1 MKSLFSRLREAH
13 HRSGPPSYAHR
24 KANLERLLKA
34 VRTRQD
40 EIIAAL
46 KADFGKPEAETLI
59 SEVLTTTETVKHILA
74 NLKRWMKPRTA
85 RPSLMM
91 AGTVAWV
98 RPEPMG
104 VVLVIAPWNYPF
116 NLSIIPLLYALAA
129 GNRVMVKPSEL
140 TPHTSTLV
148 ADLIG
153 DLFPSD
159 EVVVVE
165 GGMQV
170 AQELLALP
178 FDHIFFTGSP
188 RVGKIVMEAAAKHL
202 TSVTLELGG
211 KSPCIVDA
219 TADLDLAARKLAWGK
234 CLNAGQTCI
243 APDYLLVHEAVHD
256 ALIDRLKAQFD
267 ARITTSDDFARI
279 VNETHRARITGYLD
293 DARAKGATLVEA
305 GADVGDGRIRPTIIL
320 NATPDMAC
328 MQEEIFG
335 PVLPV
340 MRYTDITQVLE
351 QVRSLPD
358 PLSLY
363 IFSTDA
369 AFTERVVAGTS
380 AGGTCL
386 NEVLAHFGHPNLP
399 FGGVNGS
406 GIGKSH
412 GEYGFNAFSNE
423 RAMLKPRFGI
433 DTFRILLPPYKQGLV
448 KALRVV
454 IGR

>member
-1 MKSLFSRLREAH
+1 MNDLYLSLRDAH

-24 KANLERLLKA
+24 KASIERLLKA

-40 EIIAAL
+40 AIIAAL

-59 SEVLTTTETVKHILA
+59 SEVLTTTETAKHILA
-74 NLKRWMKPRTA
+74 NLIRWMKPRKA

-104 VVLVIAPWNYPF
+104 VVLIIAPWNYPF
-116 NLSIIPLLYALAA
+116 NLSIIPLLSALAA
-129 GNRVMVKPSEL
+129 GNRVIVKPSEL
-140 TPHTSTLV
+140 TPHTS
-148 ADLIG
+148 ALIAA
-153 DLFPSD
+153 LIAEVFPAD
-159 EVVVVE
+159 EVAVVE
-165 GGMQV
+165 GGV
-170 AQELLALP
+170 EVSKELLALP

-219 TADLDLAARKLAWGK
+219 TADLDLTARKLAWGK

-243 APDYLLVHEAVHD
+243 APDYLWVHDAVHD
-256 ALIDRLKAQFD
+256 ALIERLKAQFD
-267 ARITTSDDFARI
+267 TRLTTADDFARV
-279 VNETHRARITGYLD
+279 VNESHRARIRGYLE
-293 DARAKGATLVEA
+293 DARAKGATLIEA
-305 GADVGDGRIRPTIIL
+305 GAAMGDGRIRPTIIL

-340 MRYTDITQVLE
+340 MRFSELAQVLE

-363 IFSTDA
+363 IFSKDA
-369 AFTERVVAGTS
+369 AFTERILAGTS
-380 AGGTCL
+380 AGGTCV
-386 NEVLAHFGHPNLP
+386 NEIFAHFGHPNLP

-412 GEYGFNAFSNE
+412 GEYGFRAFSNE
-423 RAMLKPRFGI
+423 RAVLKPRFGM
-433 DTFRILLPPYKQGLV
+433 DSFRILLPPYKANLV
-448 KALRVV
+448 KALKVA

>member
-1 MKSLFSRLREAH
+1 MNDLYLTLRNAH
-13 HRSGPPSYAHR
+13 FRSGPPSYAHR

-40 EIIAAL
+40 DIIAAL

-59 SEVLTTTETVKHILA
+59 SEVLTATETAKHLLS
-74 NLKRWMKPRTA
+74 NLKSWMRPRGA

-104 VVLVIAPWNYPF
+104 VVLIIAPWNYPF

-129 GNRVMVKPSEL
+129 GNRVVIKPSEL
-140 TPHTSTLV
+140 TPHTSALIAKLV
-148 ADLIG
+148 S
-153 DLFPSD
+153 DLFPAD
-159 EVVVVE
+159 EVAVAE
-165 GGMQV
+165 GGAEV
-170 AQELLALP
+170 SQELLKLP

-188 RVGKIVMEAAAKHL
+188 RVGRIVMEAAAKHL

-243 APDYLLVHEAVHD
+243 APDYLMVHDAVHD
-256 ALIDRLKAQFD
+256 ALIERLKAQFD
-267 ARITTSDDFARI
+267 ARLTTADDMARI
-279 VNETHRARITGYLD
+279 VNGHHRARILGYLE
-293 DARAKGATLVEA
+293 DARAKGGVLLEA
-305 GADVGDGRIRPTIIL
+305 GADVGDGRIRPTIVL
-320 NATPDMAC
+320 NATPDMAL
-328 MQEEIFG
+328 MQDEIFG

-340 MRYTDITQVLE
+340 MRFTETADVLA

-363 IFSTDA
+363 IFSRDA
-369 AFTERVVAGTS
+369 DFTERVLTGTS
-380 AGGTCL
+380 AGGTCV

-412 GEYGFNAFSNE
+412 GIHGFNAFSNE
-423 RAMLKPRFGI
+423 RAVLKPRFGI
-433 DTFRILLPPYKQGLV
+433 DTFRILLPPYTNGLV
-448 KALRVV
+448 KALRVA
-454 IGR
+454 IQR